1 MLSWVAMDIA
11 QMWNFYEEEPLS
23 HSLRQDVFFLNC
35 SSGIV
40 TPGQL
45 PSRVV
50 RFCKDLNANEASGG
64 SNGRSKTEN
73 ADKNLYLQVSLRL
86 SY

>member
-11 QMWNFYEEEPLS
+11 QMWHFYEEEPLS
-23 HSLRQDVFFLNC
+23 LSLWDKMCFF
-35 SSGIV
+35 SGIV

-50 RFCKDLNANEASGG
+50 RFRKDLNANEDSGG
-64 SNGRSKTEN
+64 SNGRPKTEN
-73 ADKNLYLQVSLRL
+73 ADKIPYLQISLRL

>member
-11 QMWNFYEEEPLS
+11 QMWHFYEEEPLPL
-23 HSLRQDVFFLNC
+23 SLWDKMCLF
-35 SSGIV
+35 SGIV

-50 RFCKDLNANEASGG
+50 RFRKDLNANEASGG

-73 ADKNLYLQVSLRL
+73 ADKNLYLQISLRL